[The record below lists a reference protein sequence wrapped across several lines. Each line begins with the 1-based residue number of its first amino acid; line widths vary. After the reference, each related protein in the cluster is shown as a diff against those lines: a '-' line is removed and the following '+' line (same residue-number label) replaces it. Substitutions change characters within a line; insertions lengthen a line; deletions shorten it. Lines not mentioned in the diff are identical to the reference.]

1 MTGVILTVTLNAALD
16 VTYGVDDVDWDGVN
30 RVRGVHRRAGGKGVN
45 VARVL
50 TALGHEV
57 LAAGLAGGPT
67 GDAVLADLA
76 AAGVPT
82 AFTPIAGET
91 RTTLAVRAARRTTL
105 FNEPGPVVTPEE
117 LSRFLDAY
125 ERALGGAAA
134 VVISGSLPR
143 GLPADL
149 YATLAAV
156 AARHDVPAVVD
167 ADGAPLR
174 HAPAGRPAVLKPN
187 AEELARA
194 VRPDAGEA
202 PDIATGARLLRDE
215 GAGSVVVSL
224 GADGVLAATPEG
236 TWRAR
241 MPYRVEGNPTGA
253 GDALVAG
260 LALGLVEGTPW
271 PERLRRAAALGA
283 AAVAAPV
290 AGDFDPG
297 VYRRVHPAITVEPHH
312 P

>member
-1 MTGVILTVTLNAALD
+1 MILTVTLNAALD